1 MKLKIFQSLRGKLLL
16 GVSALVIGPSVTIS
30 ILATHHYSSE
40 LRETAVMEAE
50 NIAYSIALEATDN
63 ILVNDLVALQRTLN
77 HHKNS
82 NASLAYLFIV
92 RNGQIIAHTFDGGY
106 PPSLITANRGLPDSD
121 TRFKKIR
128 SETGEHF
135 IDIAWPI
142 LHGRAGVLR
151 LGLTEK
157 PLQDKIRR
165 LWVDMCLFALGVSLP
180 ALIGGLF
187 FVRRMIAPLSALAA
201 AAENT
206 DDVHIGVMLR
216 ENSSDEVGK
225 LTVSFNRMIA
235 RLKEYTEQ
243 LELKT
248 MNLDNANREM
258 ETFCRI
264 IKQIG
269 GQHSLDGLG
278 SFLMKELQ
286 GILGPHAMLLYIY
299 SGDRELLFQLS
310 ERGTLAIKE
319 KEQIDHA
326 FHLFSDLEGITIS
339 PKDELTPPLLPDFI
353 STEHRQTLIPLRS
366 GEHVDGALLILCPS
380 GCPCERKALELVD
393 LVLEQAAG
401 TLKRAV
407 SHQEEIHDLMSRRE
421 RVTEFSGIIG
431 KDTKMQEVFKLIED
445 VAPTDATVLIQ
456 GGSGTGKELAA
467 RAIHHHSP
475 RKDNPFVVINC
486 SAYPSTLL
494 ESELFGHE
502 KGAFTGAIRQRSG
515 RFEQADTG
523 SVFLD
528 EIAEIPPSAQIK
540 LLRVLQTHKFKRLG
554 GNAILSV
561 DVRIIAATNKDLL
574 QQVKN
579 GEFREDLY
587 YRLNVIP
594 LILPPL
600 KDRPNDIPLL
610 ARHFLRIFS
619 TEQGKDIRDI
629 SPEAMRRLLE
639 FTWPGNVR
647 ELENTIEHTVVLAKG
662 HRIELTD
669 LPSLLLDAPSIHSTG
684 SMGTITENEKNLL
697 INVLEE
703 CNWNK
708 KQTAIRL
715 GISRSSLYS
724 KLNKH
729 QITKPTIH

>member
-1 MKLKIFQSLRGKLLL
+1 MC
-16 GVSALVIGPSVTIS
+16 VSALVIGSSLIISVIGINRYRS
-30 ILATHHYSSE
+30 V
-40 LRETAVMEAE
+40 LRETAIAEAE

-63 ILVNDLVALQRTLN
+63 ILVNDLVTLQRTLD

-92 RNGQIIAHTFDGGY
+92 RDGQVLAHTFEGGY
-106 PPSLITANRGLPDSD
+106 PPSLIPANKGLPGSEI
-121 TRFKKIR
+121 RFKKIR
-128 SETGEHF
+128 SETGERF

-151 LGLTEK
+151 LGLAEK
-157 PLQDKIRR
+157 PFQDNVRQLWIDMGLFTLGIFVLAVVVSFFSIRR
-165 LWVDMCLFALGVSLP
+165 IIS
-180 ALIGGLF
+180 
-187 FVRRMIAPLSALAA
+187 PLSALAA
-201 AAENT
+201 AAENIDEAHLDAT
-206 DDVHIGVMLR
+206 LSLKSD
-216 ENSSDEVGK
+216 DEVGR
-225 LTVSFNRMIA
+225 LALSFNRMLA
-235 RLKEYTEQ
+235 RLRDYTEH

-248 MNLDNANREM
+248 RKLDNANREM
-258 ETFCRI
+258 QTFCHI

-269 GQHSLDGLG
+269 GQRSLDGVG
-278 SFLMKELQ
+278 TFLLRELQ
-286 GILGPHAMLLYIY
+286 GILGAHHLLLYIF
-299 SGDRELLFQLS
+299 SGDHKLLFQLS
-310 ERGTLAIKE
+310 ERGILVLNE
-319 KEQIDHA
+319 KEPIQHASDIFDH
-326 FHLFSDLEGITIS
+326 LEGITIS
-339 PKDELTPPLLPDFI
+339 PKEGLVPPLLPDFI
-353 STEHRQTLIPLRS
+353 PAEHRQTLIPLRT

-380 GCPCERKALELVD
+380 DCPCEKKALGLVD
-393 LVLEQAAG
+393 LVLEQASE

-407 SHQEEIHDLMSRRE
+407 FHQEEILELMSRRE
-421 RVTEFSGIIG
+421 RITEFSGIIG

-456 GGSGTGKELAA
+456 GGSGTGKELVA

-475 RKDNPFVVINC
+475 RKNNPFVVINC
-486 SAYPSTLL
+486 SAYPATLL

-523 SVFLD
+523 TVFLD
-528 EIAEIPPSAQIK
+528 EIAEIPPPAQIK

-554 GNAILSV
+554 GNPILSV
-561 DVRIIAATNKDLL
+561 DVRILSATNKDLL
-574 QQVKN
+574 EQVKK

-594 LILPPL
+594 VIIPPL
-600 KDRPNDIPLL
+600 RNRPNDIPLL

-619 TEQGKDIRDI
+619 AEQEKDIRDI
-629 SPEAMRRLLE
+629 SPEAMRQLLE

-647 ELENTIEHTVVLAKG
+647 ELENAIEHAVVLAKG
-662 HRIELTD
+662 NRIELTD
-669 LPSLLLDAPSIHSTG
+669 LPSLLLEVSAIDTAG
-684 SMGTITENEKNLL
+684 SMGTIPENEKRLL
-697 INVLEE
+697 IAVLEE

-724 KLNKH
+724 KLNKY